1 MDTQTTPFNLLADL
15 EARHD
20 DLLLQLEQL
29 DKRVEETLAE
39 CQTYRAA
46 PSINSPP
53 E

>member
-29 DKRVEETLAE
+29 DKRVEETLARLSE
-39 CQTYRAA
+39 TK
-46 PSINSPP
+46 P
-53 E
+53 EAIAE